1 MSRMTDLRA
10 QYQFMAENA
19 PETIRLLYQGVLMG
33 VDLAAGAAA
42 QDYAEKLEAEL
53 AHRPAANGDTPSWRK
68 SPTTRGGRNPN
79 LQVKVYALTDPRAA
93 DEPVFYVG
101 SAQDPEAQLQDY
113 IRSDEVKVSA
123 KPLIDEIVGDGSI
136 PGVRVLEEGVLLPD
150 STAAK
155 ERWITKLQA
164 EGAALVNQ
172 RRGG

>member
-68 SPTTRGGRNPN
+68 SPATRGGRNPN
-79 LQVKVYALTDPRAA
+79 LQVKSLRPHGPAGLPTSRSSTSAPPRIR
-93 DEPVFYVG
+93 
-101 SAQDPEAQLQDY
+101 EAQLQDY

-136 PGVRVLEEGVLLPD
+136 PGVRVLEEGGPSARLHGSQGAVD
-150 STAAK
+150 YEAA
-155 ERWITKLQA
+155 
-164 EGAALVNQ
+164 G
-172 RRGG
+172 RGCGPC